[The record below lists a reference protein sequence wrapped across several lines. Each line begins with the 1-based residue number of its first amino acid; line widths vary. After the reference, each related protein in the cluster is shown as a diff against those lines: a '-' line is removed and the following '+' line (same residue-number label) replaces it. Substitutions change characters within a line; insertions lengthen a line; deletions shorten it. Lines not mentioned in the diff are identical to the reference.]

1 MKLWI
6 LIAISL
12 LSLASNGLWSRSAAS
27 VVLGDSGGTWDC
39 PAPTPEPTPLPT
51 ATPIPLEPTPE
62 PTPNP
67 LKQDIENL
75 GFPVQWEG
83 DVMLVTLADEKTRFD
98 TAQATLKPDSI
109 LRLDALAAVLLRYPG
124 NRIRVDGHTDSAGK
138 AAFNQKLSLRRAEA
152 VRDAL
157 QAKGVP
163 DADFESVSGHG
174 PDLPVGDNATEEGR
188 ALNRRVELRLR
199 FHGLQMQDEGGQWLT
214 PIP

>member
-1 MKLWI
+1 MKTWT
-6 LIAISL
+6 LIAIGL
-12 LSLASNGLWSRSAAS
+12 LSLTPQGLFSRSAAS
-27 VVLGDSGGTWDC
+27 VVLGSTADSWDC

-51 ATPIPLEPTPE
+51 ATPVPPEPTPE

-98 TAQATLKPDSI
+98 TSQASLKPDSV

-157 QAKGVP
+157 RAKGVP

-188 ALNRRVELRLR
+188 ASNRRVELRLR
-199 FHGLQMQDEGGQWLT
+199 FHVLQLQDEPSNQ
-214 PIP
+214 PNEEP